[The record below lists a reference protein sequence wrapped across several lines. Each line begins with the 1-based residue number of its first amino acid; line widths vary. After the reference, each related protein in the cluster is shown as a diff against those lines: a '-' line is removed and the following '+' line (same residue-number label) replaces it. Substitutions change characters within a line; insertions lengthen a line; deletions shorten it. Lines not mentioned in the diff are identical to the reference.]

1 MAVCGSVCVGVWG
14 KRLGLPLM
22 KVGQLALKEGWFWG
36 MYRLGFTWALR
47 APCTPLWCSG
57 LPDPYPGDVMAIWSL

>member
-14 KRLGLPLM
+14 KKLGLPLM

-36 MYRLGFTWALR
+36 MYRLGFT
-47 APCTPLWCSG
+47 
-57 LPDPYPGDVMAIWSL
+57 